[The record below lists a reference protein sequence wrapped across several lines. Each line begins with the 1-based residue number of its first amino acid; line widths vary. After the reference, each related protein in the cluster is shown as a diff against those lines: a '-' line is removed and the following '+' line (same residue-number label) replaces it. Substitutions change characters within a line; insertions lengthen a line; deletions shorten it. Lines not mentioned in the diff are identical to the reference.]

1 MAARSDSSD
10 GTLESGVCH
19 ERKEIVT
26 TAGNAGCVLVVFGGA
41 GDLTRRL
48 LLPAILN
55 LAAEGRLPERFAIVG
70 FARTDLDDES
80 FRERLDDAVEKHAR
94 KKLDPALWAALRPR
108 VRWVRGAFDDPEAYE
123 RLAKTLS
130 EMHGAREGGCDLFYL
145 ACPPRFFGDVAT
157 QLGAAGLARE
167 EDGRSRRLVVE
178 KPFGRDLTSARA
190 LNRHLLQ
197 VFDEHQVFRI
207 DHYLGK
213 ETVQNI
219 LAFRFANG
227 IFEPIW
233 NRRYVDSVQITV
245 AEALGVEGR
254 GNYYDRAGALRDMVP
269 NHLFQV
275 LTLIAMEPP
284 SSLDAGAVR
293 DEKGKVLRSVPTWT
307 PEQVRS
313 AAVRA
318 QYGPGRL
325 ASGTEASGYVEEPS
339 VDSASRT
346 ETYAALRLQ
355 IDSWRWA
362 GIPFYLRTGKRLK
375 ARVSEVIVRFRR
387 APLQLFRDTPV
398 SGLASNHLVLRLQP
412 REGIALRFDVK
423 RPGLEMK
430 LGRVDMDFCYS
441 EYFGE
446 TAATGYETLLRD
458 AMRGDA
464 TLFQRADNVEEG
476 WRVVQPVLDA
486 WEAERDDTLTAYP
499 AGSQGPEAAEA
510 LLAREGRHWKVI
522 E

>member
-1 MAARSDSSD
+1 
-10 GTLESGVCH
+10 
-19 ERKEIVT
+19 VT
-26 TAGNAGCVLVVFGGA
+26 EADRDNAGCVLVVFGGA

-55 LAAEGRLPERFAIVG
+55 LAAEGRLPERFTLVG

-80 FRERLDDAVEKHAR
+80 FRERLDAAVKEHVR
-94 KKLDPALWAALRPR
+94 RDLDPGLWAALRTR
-108 VRWVRGAFDDPEAYE
+108 VRWVRGDFDEPEAYE

-130 EMHGAREGGCDLFYL
+130 EVHAAQGKGGCDLFYL
-145 ACPPRFFGDVAT
+145 AGPPRFFGDVAT
-157 QLGAAGLARE
+157 RLGAAGLARE
-167 EDGRSRRLVVE
+167 EQGRCRRLVVE
-178 KPFGRDLTSARA
+178 KPFGRDLSSARK
-190 LNRHLLQ
+190 LNQHLLE
-197 VFDEHQVFRI
+197 VFGEHQVFRI

-233 NRRYVDSVQITV
+233 NRRYVDNVQITV
-245 AEALGVEGR
+245 SETLGVEGR

-293 DEKGKVLRSVPTWT
+293 DEKGKVLRSIPTWS
-307 PEQVRS
+307 PGQVAA

-318 QYGPGRL
+318 QYRPGRL
-325 ASGTEASGYVEEPS
+325 GPGQDVSGYVEEPS
-339 VDSASRT
+339 VDPASRT
-346 ETYAALRLQ
+346 ETYAALRLK

-362 GIPFYLRTGKRLK
+362 GVPFYLRTGKRLR
-375 ARVSEVIVRFRR
+375 ARLSEVIVRFRR

-398 SGLASNHLVLRLQP
+398 SGLASNQLVLRLQP
-412 REGIALRFDVK
+412 REGIALRFEVK

-486 WEAERDDTLTAYP
+486 WEAERGDALATYP
-499 AGSQGPEAAEA
+499 AGSQGPEEATA
-510 LLAREGRHWKVI
+510 LLAREGRHWNPI

>member
-1 MAARSDSSD
+1 MTEAE
-10 GTLESGVCH
+10 G
-19 ERKEIVT
+19 K
-26 TAGNAGCVLVVFGGA
+26 NADCALVVFGGA

-48 LLPAILN
+48 LLPALLN
-55 LAAEGRLPERFAIVG
+55 LAAEGRLPEHFALVG
-70 FARTDLDDES
+70 FARTDLDDEG
-80 FRERLDDAVEKHAR
+80 FRERLDTAVKEHGR
-94 KKLDPALWAALRPR
+94 KDLDPALWAALRPR
-108 VRWVRGAFDDPEAYE
+108 VRWVRGNFDEPEAYE

-130 EMHGAREGGCDLFYL
+130 EVHAGPGSGACDLFYL
-145 ACPPRFFGDVAT
+145 ACPPRFFADVAT
-157 QLGAAGLARE
+157 RLGAAGLARE
-167 EDGRSRRLVVE
+167 GDGRSRRLVVE
-178 KPFGRDLTSARA
+178 KPLGRDLASARE
-190 LNRHLLQ
+190 LNQHLLE

-245 AEALGVEGR
+245 SETLGVEGR
-254 GNYYDRAGALRDMVP
+254 GDYYDRAGALRDMVP

-293 DEKGKVLRSVPTWT
+293 DEKGKVLRSIPTWSR
-307 PEQVRS
+307 EQVS
-313 AAVRA
+313 AMAVRA
-318 QYGPGRL
+318 QYRDGRL
-325 ASGTEASGYVEEPS
+325 ASGREAPGYVEEPS
-339 VDSASRT
+339 IDPASRT
-346 ETYAALRLQ
+346 ETYAALRLK

-362 GIPFYLRTGKRLK
+362 GVPFYLRTGKRLK
-375 ARVSEVIVRFRR
+375 ARRSEVVVRFRR

-398 SGLASNHLVLRLQP
+398 SGLASNQLVLRLQP
-412 REGIALRFDVK
+412 REGIALRFEVK

-441 EYFGE
+441 EYFGQ
-446 TAATGYETLLRD
+446 TATTGYETLLRD

-486 WEAERDDTLTAYP
+486 WGAARDDAVATYP
-499 AGSQGPEAAEA
+499 AGSQGPNEAEA
-510 LLAREGRHWKVI
+510 LLAREGRHWNPI

>member
-1 MAARSDSSD
+1 MAQDERDD
-10 GTLESGVCH
+10 G
-19 ERKEIVT
+19 
-26 TAGNAGCVLVVFGGA
+26 GCVLVVFGGA

-48 LLPAILN
+48 LLPALLN
-55 LAAEGRLPERFAIVG
+55 LAAEGRLPERFSLVG

-80 FRERLDDAVEKHAR
+80 FRERLDGAVEKHVR
-94 KKLDPALWAALRPR
+94 RKLDPALWAKLRSN
-108 VRWVRGAFDDPEAYE
+108 VRWVRGNFDDPEAYKKLRE
-123 RLAKTLS
+123 VLT
-130 EMHGAREGGCDLFYL
+130 EIHGEGGSGCDLFYL

-157 QLGAAGLARE
+157 QLGEVGLARE
-167 EDGRSRRLVVE
+167 ENGRARRLVIE
-178 KPFGRDLTSARA
+178 KPFGRDLSSARE
-190 LNRHLLQ
+190 LNRHLRS
-197 VFDEHQVFRI
+197 VFDEDQLFRI

-227 IFEPIW
+227 IFEPVW

-245 AEALGVEGR
+245 AETLGVEGR

-307 PEQVRS
+307 EEQVGDET
-313 AAVRA
+313 VRA
-318 QYGPGRL
+318 QYGAGTLP
-325 ASGTEASGYVEEPS
+325 SGDDVPGYVDETS
-339 VDSASRT
+339 VDGSSRT

-362 GIPFYLRTGKRLK
+362 GVPFYLRTGKRLK
-375 ARVSEVIVRFRR
+375 ARLSEVIVRFRR
-387 APLQLFRDTPV
+387 APLQLFRDTAV
-398 SGLASNHLVLRLQP
+398 SDLPSNQLVLRLQP
-412 REGIALRFDVK
+412 REGIALRFEVK
-423 RPGLEMK
+423 RPGLEMN

-446 TAATGYETLLRD
+446 TGATGYETLLRD

-486 WEAERDDTLTAYP
+486 WAADRTSVIPAYP
-499 AGSQGPEAAEA
+499 AATEGPVQAGA
-510 LLAREGRHWKVI
+510 LLDREGRYWNPI

>member
-1 MAARSDSSD
+1 MSE
-10 GTLESGVCH
+10 G
-19 ERKEIVT
+19 ERGE
-26 TAGNAGCVLVVFGGA
+26 AGCTLVVFGGA

-48 LLPAILN
+48 LLPALLN
-55 LAAEGRLPERFAIVG
+55 LAAEGRLPDRFSLVG
-70 FARTDLDDES
+70 LARTDLDDES
-80 FRERLDDAVEKHAR
+80 FRGRLDGAVEEHGR
-94 KKLDPALWAALRPR
+94 EGLDPALWAALRPN
-108 VRWVRGAFDDPEAYE
+108 VRWVRGNFDEPEAYT
-123 RLAKTLS
+123 RLAEVLA
-130 EMHGAREGGCDLFYL
+130 EVRGGREAGGCDLFYL
-145 ACPPRFFGDVAT
+145 ACPPRYFEDVAT
-157 QLGAAGLARE
+157 RLGAAGLARE

-178 KPFGRDLTSARA
+178 KPFGRDQASARG
-190 LNRHLLQ
+190 LNRHLMEI
-197 VFDEHQVFRI
+197 FGEHQVFRI

-227 IFEPIW
+227 FFEPIW

-254 GNYYDRAGALRDMVP
+254 GNYFDRAGTLRDMVP

-284 SSLDAGAVR
+284 SSLGADAVR
-293 DEKGKVLRSVPTWT
+293 DEKGKVLRSIPTWA
-307 PEQVRS
+307 PEQVARD
-313 AAVRA
+313 AVRA

-325 ASGTEASGYVEEPS
+325 ASGEAVPAYTAEPS
-339 VDSASRT
+339 VDPASRT
-346 ETYAALRLQ
+346 ETYAALHLK

-362 GIPFYLRTGKRLK
+362 GVPFYLRTGKRLSRR
-375 ARVSEVIVRFRR
+375 ASEVVVRFRR
-387 APLQLFRDTPV
+387 APLQLFRDTGV
-398 SGLASNHLVLRLQP
+398 SGLHSNQLVLRLQP

-423 RPGLEMK
+423 RPGPEMT
-430 LGRVDMDFCYS
+430 LGKVEMDFCYS

-446 TAATGYETLLRD
+446 TGATGYETLLRD

-486 WEAERDDTLTAYP
+486 WEAERSAPLASYP
-499 AGSQGPEAAEA
+499 AGSEGPGASDA
-510 LLAREGRHWKVI
+510 LLARDGRQWNPI
-522 E
+522 A

>member
-1 MAARSDSSD
+1 MKR
-10 GTLESGVCH
+10 TVHEEES
-19 ERKEIVT
+19 RVT
-26 TAGNAGCVLVVFGGA
+26 TNTDAGGCVLVVFGGA

-48 LLPAILN
+48 LLPALLN
-55 LAAEGRLPERFAIVG
+55 LAAEGRLPERFALVG
-70 FARTDLDDES
+70 FARTDLDDDT
-80 FRERLDDAVEKHAR
+80 FRERLDAAVKEHGR
-94 KKLDPALWAALRPR
+94 REIDPGLWAALRR
-108 VRWVRGAFDDPEAYE
+108 NVRWVRGAFDEPEAYA
-123 RLAKTLS
+123 RLRETLA
-130 EMHGAREGGCDLFYL
+130 EIRGEQGASGCDLFYL

-157 QLGAAGLARE
+157 QLAAAGLARE
-167 EDGRSRRLVVE
+167 EPGHARRLVVE
-178 KPFGRDLTSARA
+178 KPFGRDLASARE
-190 LNRHLLQ
+190 LNRHLRT
-197 VFDEHQVFRI
+197 VFDEGQIFRI

-245 AEALGVEGR
+245 AETLGVEGR
-254 GNYYDRAGALRDMVP
+254 GNYYERAGALRDMVP

-293 DEKGKVLRSVPTWT
+293 DEKGKVLRSIPTWT
-307 PEQVRS
+307 EEQV
-313 AAVRA
+313 AGGAVRA

-325 ASGTEASGYVEEPS
+325 PSGQDVPGYAEEPS
-339 VDSASRT
+339 VDGASRT
-346 ETYAALRLQ
+346 ETYAALNLQ

-362 GIPFYLRTGKRLK
+362 GVPFYLRTGKRLR
-375 ARVSEVIVRFRR
+375 ARLSEVIVRFRR

-398 SGLASNHLVLRLQP
+398 SGLSSNQLVLRLQP
-412 REGIALRFDVK
+412 REGIALRFEVK
-423 RPGLEMK
+423 RPGLEMT

-441 EYFGE
+441 EYFGK
-446 TAATGYETLLRD
+446 TGATGYETLLRD

-486 WEAERDDTLTAYP
+486 WAAERSAAIPAYP
-499 AGSQGPEAAEA
+499 AASEGPDEASA
-510 LLAREGRHWKVI
+510 LLDRDGRHWNPI

>member
-1 MAARSDSSD
+1 MT
-10 GTLESGVCH
+10 GTDTS
-19 ERKEIVT
+19 
-26 TAGNAGCVLVVFGGA
+26 ACVLVVFGGA

-48 LLPAILN
+48 LLPALLN
-55 LAAEGRLPERFAIVG
+55 LAAEGRLPERFALVG
-70 FARTDLDDES
+70 FGRTDLDDEG
-80 FRERLDDAVEKHAR
+80 FGERLDAAVKEHVRR
-94 KKLDPALWAALRPR
+94 KVDPGLWATLRRR
-108 VRWVRGAFDDPEAYE
+108 VRWVKGAFDDPEAYT
-123 RLAKTLS
+123 RLRETLG
-130 EMHGAREGGCDLFYL
+130 EIRGEQGASGCDLFYL

-157 QLGAAGLARE
+157 QLAAAGLARE
-167 EDGRSRRLVVE
+167 EAGHARRLVVE
-178 KPFGRDLTSARA
+178 KPFGRDLASARE
-190 LNRHLLQ
+190 LNRHLRS
-197 VFDEHQVFRI
+197 VFDESQIFRI

-245 AEALGVEGR
+245 AETLGVEGR

-284 SSLDAGAVR
+284 SSLEAGAVR
-293 DEKGKVLRSVPTWT
+293 DEKTKVLRSVPTWT
-307 PEQVRS
+307 EEEVGD

-318 QYGPGRL
+318 QYGPGRSVS
-325 ASGTEASGYVEEPS
+325 AKDVVGYLEEPS

-346 ETYAALRLQ
+346 ETYAAMRLQ

-362 GIPFYLRTGKRLK
+362 GVPFYLRTGKRLA
-375 ARVSEVIVRFRR
+375 ARLSEVIVRFRR

-398 SGLASNHLVLRLQP
+398 NDLPSNQLVLRLQP
-412 REGIALRFDVK
+412 REGIALRFEVK
-423 RPGLEMK
+423 RPGLEMN

-476 WRVVQPVLDA
+476 WRVVQPALDA
-486 WEAERDDTLTAYP
+486 WAAERSAAIPAYT
-499 AGSQGPEAAEA
+499 AGSEGPDEAAA
-510 LLAREGRHWKVI
+510 LLGREGRHWNPI

>member
-1 MAARSDSSD
+1 VTAEGD
-10 GTLESGVCH
+10 G
-19 ERKEIVT
+19 
-26 TAGNAGCVLVVFGGA
+26 APGCVLVVFGAA

-48 LLPAILN
+48 LLPALLN
-55 LAAEGRLPERFAIVG
+55 LAAERRLPERFALVG

-80 FRERLDDAVEKHAR
+80 FRQRLDEAVKEHAR
-94 KKLDPALWAALRPR
+94 GGLDPALWARLRPN
-108 VRWVRGAFDDPEAYE
+108 VRWVRGSFDEPEAYE
-123 RLAKTLS
+123 RLVKTLA
-130 EMHGAREGGCDLFYL
+130 EVHAGDVGGCTLFYL
-145 ACPPRFFGDVAT
+145 ACPPGFFDAVVT
-157 QLGAAGLARE
+157 RLGASGLARD
-167 EDGRSRRLVVE
+167 EDGRASRLVVE
-178 KPFGRDLTSARA
+178 KPFGRDLASARK
-190 LNRHLLQ
+190 LNRHLLD
-197 VFDEHQVFRI
+197 VFREDQVFRI

-245 AEALGVEGR
+245 SETLGVESR
-254 GNYYDRAGALRDMVP
+254 GNYYDQAGALRDMVP

-284 SSLDAGAVR
+284 SSLVADAVR
-293 DEKGKVLRSVPTWT
+293 DEKSKVLRSIPLWT
-307 PEQVRS
+307 PAQVV
-313 AAVRA
+313 AAVVRA
-318 QYGPGRL
+318 QYRSGRL
-325 ASGTEASGYVEEPS
+325 GSHGEVPGYVEEPR
-339 VDSASRT
+339 VDPDSRT
-346 ETYAALRLQ
+346 ETYVAMRLK

-362 GIPFYLRTGKRLK
+362 GIPFYLRTGKRLA
-375 ARVSEVIVRFRR
+375 ARRSEVIVRFRR

-398 SGLASNHLVLRLQP
+398 SGLASNQLVIRLQP

-423 RPGLEMK
+423 RPGLEMR
-430 LGRVDMDFCYS
+430 LGRVDMDFWYS

-446 TAATGYETLLRD
+446 TATTGYETLLRD

-486 WEAERDDTLTAYP
+486 WEADRDGALATYP
-499 AGSQGPEAAEA
+499 AGSQGPGEAAT
-510 LLAREGRHWKVI
+510 LLAREGRLWNPI

>member
-1 MAARSDSSD
+1 MAKGEQTVKDD
-10 GTLESGVCH
+10 GAASCT
-19 ERKEIVT
+19 
-26 TAGNAGCVLVVFGGA
+26 LVVFGGA

-55 LAAEGRLPERFAIVG
+55 LAREGRLPEGFSLVG
-70 FARTDLDDES
+70 YGRTDLDDEGY
-80 FRERLDDAVEKHAR
+80 RERLDDALESHAR
-94 KKLDPALWAALRPR
+94 NTVDPALWAALRAR
-108 VRWVRGAFDDPEAYE
+108 VRWVRGNFDDPDGFA
-123 RLAKTLS
+123 RLGRTLAEVGS
-130 EMHGAREGGCDLFYL
+130 PPGAPGCVLFYL
-145 ACPPRFFGDVAT
+145 ACPPRYFLDVAR

-167 EDGRSRRLVVE
+167 VSGQSRRLIVE
-178 KPFGRDLTSARA
+178 KPFGRDLASARD
-190 LNRHLLQ
+190 LNLRLLEIFREPQ
-197 VFDEHQVFRI
+197 IFRI

-233 NRRYVDSVQITV
+233 NRRYVDCVQITV
-245 AEALGVEGR
+245 AESLGVEGR

-284 SSLDAGAVR
+284 SSLGAEAVR
-293 DEKGKVLRSVPTWT
+293 DEKGKVLRAIPEWT
-307 PEQVRS
+307 AEQL
-313 AAVRA
+313 AADAVRA
-318 QYGPGRL
+318 QYGPGR
-325 ASGTEASGYVEEPS
+325 SSTGGDEVPGYTGEES
-339 VDSASRT
+339 VDPSSRT
-346 ETYAALRLQ
+346 ETYAALHLK

-362 GIPFYLRTGKRLK
+362 GVPFYLRTGKRLSRR
-375 ARVSEVIVRFRR
+375 ASEVAVRFRR

-398 SGLASNHLVLRLQP
+398 SGLQSNQLVIRLQP
-412 REGIALRFDVK
+412 REGIALSFDVK
-423 RPGLEMK
+423 RPGPEMH
-430 LGRVDMDFCYS
+430 LGKVNMDFCYS

-446 TAATGYETLLRD
+446 SGATGYETLLRD

-486 WEAERDDTLTAYP
+486 WASEGTGPLETYP
-499 AGSQGPEAAEA
+499 AGSEGPETAKA
-510 LLAREGRHWKVI
+510 LLARDGRQWKPI
-522 E
+522 A

>member
-1 MAARSDSSD
+1 VT
-10 GTLESGVCH
+10 GTDTS
-19 ERKEIVT
+19 
-26 TAGNAGCVLVVFGGA
+26 ACVLVVFGGA

-48 LLPAILN
+48 LLPALLN
-55 LAAEGRLPERFAIVG
+55 LAAEGELPERFTLVG

-80 FRERLDDAVEKHAR
+80 FRQRLDDAVKDHVRREV
-94 KKLDPALWAALRPR
+94 DPGLWATLRSN
-108 VRWVRGAFDDPEAYE
+108 VRWVKGNFDDPEAYI
-123 RLAKTLS
+123 RLRETLEEIRGEQGTS
-130 EMHGAREGGCDLFYL
+130 GCDLFYL

-157 QLGAAGLARE
+157 QLDAVGLARG
-167 EDGRSRRLVVE
+167 EDGRARRLVVE
-178 KPFGRDLTSARA
+178 KPFGRDLASARE
-190 LNRHLLQ
+190 LNRHLRT
-197 VFDEHQVFRI
+197 VFDEDQIFRI

-245 AEALGVEGR
+245 AETLGVEGR

-275 LTLIAMEPP
+275 LTLVAMEPP
-284 SSLDAGAVR
+284 SSLEASAVR
-293 DEKGKVLRSVPTWT
+293 DEKGKVLRSIPTWT
-307 PEQVRS
+307 EEQVS
-313 AAVRA
+313 GSAVRA
-318 QYGPGRL
+318 QYGPAELPPGQKVP
-325 ASGTEASGYVEEPS
+325 GYVDEPS
-339 VDSASRT
+339 VSQASRT
-346 ETYAALRLQ
+346 ETYAALSLQ

-362 GIPFYLRTGKRLK
+362 GVPFYLRTGKRL
-375 ARVSEVIVRFRR
+375 RSRLSEVIVRFRR
-387 APLQLFRDTPV
+387 APLQLFRDTAV
-398 SGLASNHLVLRLQP
+398 SDLPSNQLVLRLQP
-412 REGIALRFDVK
+412 REGIALRFEVK
-423 RPGLEMK
+423 RPGLEMV

-446 TAATGYETLLRD
+446 TGATGYETLLRD

-486 WEAERDDTLTAYP
+486 WAAERSAAIPVYP
-499 AGSQGPEAAEA
+499 AGSEGPDEAAA
-510 LLAREGRHWKVI
+510 MLGREGRHWNPI

>member
-1 MAARSDSSD
+1 
-10 GTLESGVCH
+10 
-19 ERKEIVT
+19 VT
-26 TAGNAGCVLVVFGGA
+26 NGNADRPGCSLVVFGGA

-48 LLPAILN
+48 LLPALLN
-55 LAAEGRLPERFAIVG
+55 LAAEGRLPEDFSLVG
-70 FARTDLDDES
+70 FARTDLDDETY
-80 FRERLDDAVEKHAR
+80 RQRLDGAVEAHAR
-94 KKLDPALWAALRPR
+94 EGLDPALWAALRPR
-108 VRWVRGAFDDPEAYE
+108 VRWVRGGFDDPEAYT
-123 RLAKTLS
+123 RLATTLG
-130 EMHGAREGGCDLFYL
+130 EVHGAQGPGGCDLFYL
-145 ACPPRFFGDVAT
+145 ASPPRYFEDVAT
-157 QLGAAGLARE
+157 NLGAAGLSRE
-167 EDGRSRRLVVE
+167 EDRSRRLVVE
-178 KPFGRDLTSARA
+178 KPFGRDQASARE
-190 LNRHLLQ
+190 LNRHLLE

-227 IFEPIW
+227 FFEPIW

-245 AEALGVEGR
+245 AETLGVEGR
-254 GNYYDRAGALRDMVP
+254 GNYFERAGTLRDMVP

-284 SSLDAGAVR
+284 SSLGADAVR
-293 DEKGKVLRSVPTWT
+293 DEKVKVLRSVPTWT
-307 PEQVRS
+307 PEQVAS
-313 AAVRA
+313 DTVRA

-325 ASGTEASGYVEEPS
+325 ASGEEVPGYTAEPS
-339 VDSASRT
+339 VDPASRT
-346 ETYAALRLQ
+346 ETYAALHLK

-362 GIPFYLRTGKRLK
+362 GVPFYLRTGKRLSRR
-375 ARVSEVIVRFRR
+375 ASEAVVRFRR

-398 SGLASNHLVLRLQP
+398 SGLHSNQLVLRLQP

-423 RPGLEMK
+423 RPGPEMK
-430 LGRVDMDFCYS
+430 LGKVDMDFCYS

-446 TAATGYETLLRD
+446 TAATGYETLLHD

-486 WEAERDDTLTAYP
+486 WEAERSASLPCYP
-499 AGSQGPEAAEA
+499 AASEGPGASDA
-510 LLAREGRHWKVI
+510 LLARDGRQWNPI
-522 E
+522 A